1 VDRALINGIWSML
14 SPVEALGLLG
24 KTLDNRIRHAVQH
37 VGDTTLARVAERL
50 RADALANEI
59 IYEHDGVAVP
69 VRIMLRPLLAT
80 PEQLSYV
87 DHVCFRLL
95 EALKRL
101 PVLYLEN
108 PDIRRI
114 LAITPDEDRWLR
126 ETWTSHHRHLN
137 PIYGRLDAVC
147 DFTASHWQESLKFF
161 EPNLSGVGGVHY
173 APLAEKLV
181 MRDAVPALLVHDPD
195 LVIEAPRDQR
205 ELFVQVLIDHA
216 RAIGRDSCRLCFV
229 EPKYVHEGPN
239 EQSVLGRHLAEQHG
253 LTIVHADPRELRV
266 EGEEVFYE
274 DERIDVVYRD
284 FETRDLLAL
293 EREIGKPLAAMRLLF
308 RQNRVVSSLVGDFDH
323 KSCWELLTDETI
335 AERFFTPEERRLF
348 RRHVLWTRLVD
359 DRKTTLPHGEE
370 GHLLEYAR
378 NHRELLVLKP
388 NRGYGGQGVTLGAS
402 VSPED
407 WNRLLNEAVHAA
419 ADPEKSW
426 VLQSLTRLPIHEFPV
441 VDEAGR
447 VFEEAFYAVMGF
459 ASTENGLGI
468 MCRVSQKQ
476 VVNVAQQGGLAAVLV
491 AHPPRELRMPRRT
504 MQRTDGAE
512 KMLRG
517 RIAELRHLDHTIGLL
532 GWDEE
537 TMLPAA
543 GRPQRGAQ
551 LATLEGMRHSLL
563 VSDYLG
569 DLIEEVASRN
579 SNEAFWNRETELLR
593 RLRRLSLALPEEL
606 VREQAKAKSESLGAW
621 EAARGCNNFRV
632 FAPAFERLVRLV
644 RERAQALARGGDL
657 YDALLD
663 EYEPGMRRSRLEPV
677 MAGLGNELRPR
688 VLAWGESGSKGGFP
702 DSRCFAGQGQW
713 EWARRILTE
722 TGFDFRRGRL
732 DPSTHPFTLLAG
744 PHDVRVT
751 IRIDERNPVQMV
763 LTTLHEGGHALYDQG
778 FLATDA
784 DTLVG
789 DAPGMGM
796 HESQAR
802 LWENHV
808 GRNRAFWQHYWPTIC
823 ELFPNEA
830 AGLDADAFY
839 RAATRVN
846 ASEIRVDADE
856 VSYHLHILMRY
867 EIELALLSGDIP
879 VDDLKGAW
887 NEKSVSWL
895 GVRPSSDRSGV
906 LQDVHWSLGMFGY
919 FPSYLVGSLYAAQF
933 AEAYELTHDL
943 SGEIRSGNFAP
954 LLQWLRSKVHEIG
967 YRDSAEAIVTR
978 VTGQPLDPIPFLRY
992 LDRKYRGVND

>member
-1 VDRALINGIWSML
+1 ML

-37 VGDTTLARVAERL
+37 VADSTLAHVAGRL
-50 RADALANEI
+50 RADALANEV
-59 IYEHDGVAVP
+59 IYEHNGVAEP
-69 VRIMLRPLLAT
+69 VRIMLRPLLVT

-101 PVLYLEN
+101 PVLYLEH
-108 PDIRRI
+108 PEVRSI

-126 ETWTSHHRHLN
+126 DTWSSHHRHLN
-137 PIYGRLDAVC
+137 PVYGRLDAVC
-147 DFTASHWQESLKFF
+147 DFTASHWQESLKFL

-173 APLAEKLV
+173 GPLAEKLV
-181 MRDAVPALLVHDPD
+181 MRDAIPALLVHDPD
-195 LVIEAPRDQR
+195 LVIESPRDQR

-216 RAIGRDSCRLCFV
+216 RAIGRDACRLCFV

-266 EGEEVFYE
+266 EGDEVFYE
-274 DERIDVVYRD
+274 DVMIDVVYRD

-293 EREIGKPLAAMRLLF
+293 ERETGKPLSAMRLLF

-323 KSCWELLTDETI
+323 KSCWELLTDEPI
-335 AERFFTPEERRLF
+335 AEKFFTPEERRLF
-348 RRHVLWTRLVD
+348 RRHVLWTRIVAE
-359 DRKTTLPHGEE
+359 RNTTLPHGEE
-370 GHLLEYAR
+370 GDLLEYAR
-378 NHRELLVLKP
+378 NHRETLVLKP
-388 NRGYGGQGVTLGAS
+388 NRGYGGQGVTLGAGLS
-402 VSPED
+402 TNEWD
-407 WNRLLNEAVHAA
+407 RLLQEAVGSAG
-419 ADPEKSW
+419 DPERSW
-426 VLQSLTRLPIHEFPV
+426 VLQTLTRLPIHEFPV
-441 VDEAGR
+441 VEENGR
-447 VFEEAFYAVMGF
+447 VFEEAFYSVMGF

-468 MCRVSQKQ
+468 VCRVSQKQ
-476 VVNVAQQGGLAAVLV
+476 VVNVAQKGGLAAVLV
-491 AHPPRELRMPRRT
+491 AHPPRDLRMPRRT
-504 MQRTDGAE
+504 MRRDDGTE
-512 KMLRG
+512 KALRG

-551 LATLEGMRHSLL
+551 LAALEGMRHSLL

-569 DLIEEVASRN
+569 DLIEEVAHRN
-579 SNEAFWNRETELLR
+579 SSPAFWERETELLR
-593 RLRRLSLALPEEL
+593 RLRRLSMALPEEL
-606 VREQAKAKSESLGAW
+606 VRAQAKAKSESLGAW
-621 EAARGCNNFRV
+621 EAARACNDFRV
-632 FAPAFERLVRLV
+632 FAPAFDRLLGLV
-644 RERAQALARGGDL
+644 RERARALSGGGDL
-657 YDALLD
+657 YDALL
-663 EYEPGMRRSRLEPV
+663 EEFEPGMRRSRLEPV
-677 MAGLGNELRPR
+677 MTGLGNELRPR
-688 VLAWGESGSKGGFP
+688 VQEWSGVAPADSFWG
-702 DSRCFAGQGQW
+702 DRQFAGKAQW
-713 EWARRILTE
+713 EWARRILAE
-722 TGFDFRRGRL
+722 SGFDFRRGRL

-751 IRIDERNPVQMV
+751 IRINERNPVQMV

-778 FLATDA
+778 FLAADS

-789 DAPGMGM
+789 DSPGMGM
-796 HESQAR
+796 HEAQAR

-808 GRNRAFWQHYWPTIC
+808 GRRREFWWHCWPTIC
-823 ELFPNEA
+823 ELFPEVS
-830 AGLDADAFY
+830 ADLAPDTFY

-846 ASEIRVDADE
+846 ASESRVDADE

-867 EIELALLSGDIP
+867 ELELGLLNGDIP
-879 VDDLKGAW
+879 VDDLNAVW

-895 GVRPSSDRSGV
+895 GVRPSGDCQGV

-943 SGEIRSGNFAP
+943 AGEIRNGNFSP
-954 LLQWLRSKVHEIG
+954 LLQWLRTHVHEIG
-967 YRDSAEAIVTR
+967 YRNSAEEIVTR
-978 VTGQPLDPIPFLRY
+978 VTGQPLDPTPFLRY
-992 LDRKYRGVND
+992 LDKKYQGGND